1 MNKSRPSTPRPSC
14 TRGFTLVESLF
25 ALTLF
30 VVLILVVA
38 HASVRAS
45 DAYEEGSDREELE
58 TTTHRLLDRITEEL
72 ETAGGGVLLQ
82 ALPQLAASTVTFQE
96 PIGFAG
102 GDIQWGPAM
111 TVGLELEP
119 GELDDGVDN
128 DGDGFA
134 DEGRVVW
141 TESPGQATERRVVL
155 GNAVSEYLQGEL
167 ANGADDNGNGL
178 LDERGLS
185 FAAQDDV
192 LIIRITC
199 QRLDDGRR
207 PMTKTVQTSI
217 QLQN

>member
-1 MNKSRPSTPRPSC
+1 MSGPRPSI
-14 TRGFTLVESLF
+14 RRRSGEHGFTLVESLF

-45 DAYEEGSDREELE
+45 DAYEEGSDREQLD
-58 TTTHRLLDRITEEL
+58 TSTHRLLDRIVEEL
-72 ETAGGGVLLQ
+72 ETAGEGVLLQ
-82 ALPQLAASTVTFQE
+82 ALPQLAASALAFQE
-96 PIGFAG
+96 PIGFPG
-102 GDIQWGPAM
+102 GDILWGPVTNIA
-111 TVGLELEP
+111 LELEP
-119 GELDDGVDN
+119 GELDDGADN
-128 DGDGFA
+128 DGDGLV

-141 TESPGQATERRVVL
+141 TESPGLATERSVVL
-155 GNAVSEYLQGEL
+155 GNAVSEYLQGEV
-167 ANGADDNGNGL
+167 ANAADDNGNGL

-207 PMTKTVQTSI
+207 LMTKTVQTSI